1 MIIKLKHGRIFICI
15 GSFLHKICI
24 KIIFLYKANQILN
37 WDINISLKQLKLQKK
52 FNQSIN
58 DTGTQMK
65 KKMNQFYAVLVIDL

>member
-1 MIIKLKHGRIFICI
+1 MIIKLKHSRIFICI

-24 KIIFLYKANQILN
+24 KIIFIYKANQILN

-65 KKMNQFYAVLVIDL
+65 KKMNQFITQC